1 LIPDGR
7 ALLRFAALYSALY
20 AGFGAASPFLPV
32 FLSTRSVTPEGIGL
46 IIGLNTGI
54 RLIAGPWLGWMADR
68 RHAVGGTLSI
78 CALLAAGAAAT
89 VAAAHGFFLLL
100 LATLPYAAM
109 LAPLPSL
116 ADALTLAA
124 PQLRGAGRRLEYG
137 WVRGIGSTAFI
148 VGSLLSG
155 RLAAV
160 LGTNLVLVLQAACLL
175 AAAGIAF
182 SAPVPPHG
190 RTELFPVPSSRILEL
205 LRLPSFRRTALVAA
219 LILGSHALHDSFVMI
234 LWSSYDI
241 GSSWGGLLWAES
253 VAAEVI
259 VFVVLG
265 PPIVRSVSSPAVMA
279 IAACAAAAR
288 WALSSQAT
296 SVSEFALI
304 EPLHGL
310 SFALLHLSCMRI
322 ITEVVSPGLLA
333 TAQSLYAFAIGASS
347 VVVTLASGW
356 LYARLGAGAF
366 WIMAALPI
374 SAAPL
379 IWSLLKAGER
389 QGEQLSSTVVA
400 GMSAPESV
408 MAERSE

>member
-1 LIPDGR
+1 
-7 ALLRFAALYSALY
+7 
-20 AGFGAASPFLPV
+20 
-32 FLSTRSVTPEGIGL
+32 
-46 IIGLNTGI
+46 
-54 RLIAGPWLGWMADR
+54 
-68 RHAVGGTLSI
+68 
-78 CALLAAGAAAT
+78 
-89 VAAAHGFFLLL
+89 
-100 LATLPYAAM
+100 
-109 LAPLPSL
+109 
-116 ADALTLAA
+116 
-124 PQLRGAGRRLEYG
+124 
-137 WVRGIGSTAFI
+137 
-148 VGSLLSG
+148 
-155 RLAAV
+155 
-160 LGTNLVLVLQAACLL
+160 
-175 AAAGIAF
+175 
-182 SAPVPPHG
+182 
-190 RTELFPVPSSRILEL
+190 
-205 LRLPSFRRTALVAA
+205 
-219 LILGSHALHDSFVMI
+219 MI